1 MTEKEALEFFEGFI
15 KTAPVNPYTQSAK
28 LAIKA
33 LERQIPKKPKNEY
46 TDKLDITTEIPVC
59 PVCGNQ
65 NIDET
70 NEQLISKIKTTSPK
84 DLLKIITDL
93 TNE

>member
-33 LERQIPKKPKNEY
+33 LERQIPKKLYDVDTERKTFDCPECLSTLYINKDMRDCGY
-46 TDKLDITTEIPVC
+46 CCICGQALDW
-59 PVCGNQ
+59 G
-65 NIDET
+65 DET
-70 NEQLISKIKTTSPK
+70 
-84 DLLKIITDL
+84 
-93 TNE
+93 

>member
-33 LERQIPKKPKNEY
+33 LERQIPKKPYDVDTERKTFDCPECLS
-46 TDKLDITTEIPVC
+46 KLYINKDVRD
-59 PVCGNQ
+59 CGYCCICGQ
-65 NIDET
+65 ALDWSDE
-70 NEQLISKIKTTSPK
+70 K
-84 DLLKIITDL
+84 
-93 TNE
+93 

>member
-33 LERQIPKKPKNEY
+33 LERQIPKKPYDVDTERKTFDCPECLSTLYINRDMRDCGY
-46 TDKLDITTEIPVC
+46 CCICGQALDWS
-59 PVCGNQ
+59 
-65 NIDET
+65 DET
-70 NEQLISKIKTTSPK
+70 
-84 DLLKIITDL
+84 
-93 TNE
+93 

>member
-33 LERQIPKKPKNEY
+33 LERQIPKKPYDVDTERKTFDCPECLSTLYINKDMRDCGY
-46 TDKLDITTEIPVC
+46 CCTCGQALDW
-59 PVCGNQ
+59 G
-65 NIDET
+65 DET
-70 NEQLISKIKTTSPK
+70 
-84 DLLKIITDL
+84 
-93 TNE
+93 

>member
-33 LERQIPKKPKNEY
+33 LERQIPKKPYDVDTERKTFDCPECLSTIYINRDMRDCGY
-46 TDKLDITTEIPVC
+46 CCICGQALDWGE
-59 PVCGNQ
+59 
-65 NIDET
+65 E
-70 NEQLISKIKTTSPK
+70 E
-84 DLLKIITDL
+84 
-93 TNE
+93 

>member
-33 LERQIPKKPKNEY
+33 LEKQILKKPKKHGYGKWYFCPDCLRLIKKRIEDSPHDIKFCPFCGQ
-46 TDKLDITTEIPVC
+46 TLDWS
-59 PVCGNQ
+59 
-65 NIDET
+65 DET
-70 NEQLISKIKTTSPK
+70 
-84 DLLKIITDL
+84 
-93 TNE
+93 

>member
-33 LERQIPKKPKNEY
+33 LERQIPKKPYDVDTERKTFDCPECLSTLYINNDMRDCGY
-46 TDKLDITTEIPVC
+46 CCICGQALDW
-59 PVCGNQ
+59 G
-65 NIDET
+65 DET
-70 NEQLISKIKTTSPK
+70 
-84 DLLKIITDL
+84 
-93 TNE
+93 

>member
-33 LERQIPKKPKNEY
+33 LEKQISKKPKKHGYGKWYLCPDCLRLIKKRIEDSPHDIKFCPFCGQ
-46 TDKLDITTEIPVC
+46 TLDWS
-59 PVCGNQ
+59 
-65 NIDET
+65 DE
-70 NEQLISKIKTTSPK
+70 K
-84 DLLKIITDL
+84 
-93 TNE
+93 

>member
-33 LERQIPKKPKNEY
+33 LEKQISKKPKNMVMEN
-46 TDKLDITTEIPVC
+46 
-59 PVCGNQ
+59 G
-65 NIDET
+65 
-70 NEQLISKIKTTSPK
+70 ISARIVSV
-84 DLLKIITDL
+84 
-93 TNE
+93 

>member
-33 LERQIPKKPKNEY
+33 LERQIPKKPYDVDTERKTFDCPECLSTLYINKDMRDCGY
-46 TDKLDITTEIPVC
+46 CCICGQALDWS
-59 PVCGNQ
+59 
-65 NIDET
+65 DET
-70 NEQLISKIKTTSPK
+70 
-84 DLLKIITDL
+84 
-93 TNE
+93 

>member
-33 LERQIPKKPKNEY
+33 LERQIPKKPCDVDTERKTFDCPECLSTLY
-46 TDKLDITTEIPVC
+46 TNKDMRDCGYCCICGQALDW
-59 PVCGNQ
+59 G
-65 NIDET
+65 DET
-70 NEQLISKIKTTSPK
+70 
-84 DLLKIITDL
+84 
-93 TNE
+93 

>member
-33 LERQIPKKPKNEY
+33 LEKQIPKKPYDVDTERKTFDCPECLSKIYINKDVRDCGY
-46 TDKLDITTEIPVC
+46 CCICGQALDWS
-59 PVCGNQ
+59 
-65 NIDET
+65 DET
-70 NEQLISKIKTTSPK
+70 
-84 DLLKIITDL
+84 
-93 TNE
+93 